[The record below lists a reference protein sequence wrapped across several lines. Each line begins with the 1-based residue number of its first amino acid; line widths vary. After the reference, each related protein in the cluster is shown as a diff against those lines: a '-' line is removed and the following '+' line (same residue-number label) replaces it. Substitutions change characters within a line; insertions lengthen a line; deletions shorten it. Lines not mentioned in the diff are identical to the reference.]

1 MYNRWGPPRPRE
13 HTDGVQ
19 LVLLQRQLER
29 FTNDRLDRAMQD
41 AWHRAYDP
49 KQFFSVALPQGH
61 GATIH
66 AFGAQIAVRHREY
79 PAAWKRPGD
88 GSLPFWAE
96 HSTHTVLEYC
106 CDEGEPDEVQRR
118 QMYRGLGM
126 LAAELASER
135 TAGFFFPI
143 EAVLIPHSEAVIQAF
158 RARGPL
164 NPFDLEQFTD

>member
-1 MYNRWGPPRPRE
+1 MFDRWGPRKSRE
-13 HTDGVQ
+13 HPAAVE

-29 FTNDRLDRAMQD
+29 FTNARLDRAIQD
-41 AWHRAYDP
+41 AWHRQYDP
-49 KQFFSVALPQGH
+49 KQFFSVTHPHGK

-66 AFGAQIAVRHREY
+66 AFGAEIAVRHREY

-106 CDEGEPDEVQRR
+106 CDGEPDELQRH

-143 EAVLIPHSEAVIQAF
+143 EGVLVPHSESVVQAL
-158 RARGPL
+158 RAKGPL
-164 NPFDLEQFTD
+164 NPTDLERFSV